1 MINKE
6 TEQQL
11 VKLEKEIKLL
21 SEIMNVAYEKQLDQL
36 KETFSMLEG
45 DVNGINRQIAQIRN
59 QKWMKL

>member
-1 MINKE
+1 MIDKE

-45 DVNGINRQIAQIRN
+45 DVNGLNRQIAQIRN
-59 QKWMKL
+59 QK

>member
-59 QKWMKL
+59 QK